1 MNNKWVTVWGNTMSC
16 DEFHPASYTKN
27 ITLRYFIMPLIS
39 GAKVKLRF
47 ANTYGTE
54 SVKLTNV
61 TLSCFH
67 NGECADF
74 VDVTFNG
81 VTEAIVNSGDY
92 LLSDEID
99 FSVLRGNK
107 FAVSIYI
114 EGLTDLHSS
123 ISTSGPFSEY
133 YFACGDHSKS
143 ATLPLAESESISK
156 VYFLDE
162 VEVLGT
168 VADKVGVCFGDS
180 ITAQSW
186 PEWEMLRLLDEN
198 IENIALVRKA
208 ISGNRVLREY
218 KNLGLLKYGKTG
230 IDRFE
235 NDISTSGADRVFI
248 LHGINDII
256 HPDGIKPFRPLSD
269 YPTFEELIEGYRE
282 YIRIAHSK
290 GLKIF
295 IATILPFKGWRTYAE
310 ERNQLRLAVNE
321 WIRTNNEADGCIDFD
336 SAVRQINDPDALKNE
351 YDSGDHLHPS
361 TEGAKTMANFIPLE
375 LFK

>member
-1 MNNKWVTVWGNTMSC
+1 MHNKWVAIWGNTMSC
-16 DEFHPASYTKN
+16 DEFHPAFYAKD
-27 ITLRYFIMPLIS
+27 ITLRYFITSLIS
-39 GAKVKLRF
+39 GDKVKLRF
-47 ANTYGTE
+47 ANTYGSD
-54 SVKLTNV
+54 SVKLAKV
-61 TLSCFH
+61 TLSSFDSGDCT
-67 NGECADF
+67 DF

-81 VTEAIVNSGDY
+81 DTEAVINVGEY
-92 LLSDEID
+92 LTSDEVD
-99 FSVLRGNK
+99 FRVLRGNK

-114 EGLTDLHSS
+114 KDITDLHSA
-123 ISTSGPFSEY
+123 ISTSGPLSEF
-133 YFACGDHSKS
+133 YFAKGDHTRS
-143 ATLPLAESESISK
+143 ADLPLAESETISK

-162 VEVLGT
+162 IEVLGT
-168 VADKVGVCFGDS
+168 GEDKAAVCFGDS

-186 PEWEMLRLLDEN
+186 PEWATLRLIDEN
-198 IENIALVRKA
+198 LSNIALVRKA

-230 IDRFE
+230 VERFE
-235 NDISTSGADRVFI
+235 RDINVSGADRVFV

-290 GLKIF
+290 GLKIYL
-295 IATILPFKGWRTYAE
+295 ATILPFKGWRTYAE

-321 WIRTNNEADGCIDFD
+321 WIRTNDEADGFIDFD
-336 SAVRQINDPDALKNE
+336 SAVRQTSDMNALIPE

-361 TEGAKTMANFIPLE
+361 TDGAKTMAGFIPVE
-375 LFK
+375 LFR